1 MTKCVV
7 GLHMYVNV
15 EAETEARAHVAA
27 AALVSGLPNLN
38 DHAMEFAYVP
48 HTWKKSRRSIFEHI
62 PAATTSGMSNRAT
75 DSFNITQDKARDE
88 AMELITIEQMMARA
102 VAVSASVPVA
112 SHGAAPTK

>member
-62 PAATTSGMSNRAT
+62 PAATTSGMSNRG
-75 DSFNITQDKARDE
+75 DGLIQHHARQGE
-88 AMELITIEQMMARA
+88 GRG
-102 VAVSASVPVA
+102 
-112 SHGAAPTK
+112 HGAYHY